1 MRETKMKFVKI
12 LSAMVVVVLIGLGM
26 YSAINPN
33 PYQQPTNSKYNY
45 TVPSNNKTNTNLTNN
60 NINTTNNNTTKI
72 DNPKS
77 YVFVSCNDLHS
88 RAGIKEINISVKNDS
103 DRDIRY
109 IKVNLFEKDKNGKII
124 KSDWAN
130 DNSII
135 KVGARQEIKTYFDFS
150 SSESTLDVELDEVN
164 FK

>member
-1 MRETKMKFVKI
+1 MGEAKIKFVKF
-12 LSAMVVVVLIGLGM
+12 LSVVVVVVLIGLGI

-33 PYQQPTNSKYNY
+33 PYQQPTHSKDNY
-45 TVPSNNKTNTNLTNN
+45 TIPSNNKVSTNLTNN
-60 NINTTNNNTTKI
+60 NIKTTNNNTTQI

-77 YVFVSCNDLHS
+77 YVFVSTSDIHGQ
-88 RAGIKEINISVKNDS
+88 AGIKEISISVKNDS

-109 IKVNLFEKDKNGKII
+109 IKVNLFEKDKNGKTI

-135 KVGARQEIKTYFDFS
+135 KVGARQKIKTYFDFS
-150 SSESTLDVELDEVN
+150 SSESTLEVELDEVD